1 VTLVVL
7 LILAAL
13 WAVVLLPPLVRARG
27 ERSTDS
33 VGAFRHRLGVLGR
46 THAGPGTPPMAVAT
60 SHPSVQPYRQFATPP
75 HRRVSPT
82 AAKRRRDVL
91 AVLGSASLVSLA
103 GASLSGR
110 AIFWG
115 LFVVLFAALA
125 SYVVLLARMQRL
137 AQERAVKV
145 RYLPRHVAQ
154 RQPALVYRRS
164 FGS

>member
-1 VTLVVL
+1 VVL

-13 WAVVLLPPLVRARG
+13 WAVVLVPPLVRARG

-46 THAGPGTPPMAVAT
+46 THAGPRSAPVVVAA
-60 SHPSVQPYRQFATPP
+60 SHPSVQPYRQFATAPP
-75 HRRVSPT
+75 RRVSPA

-91 AVLGSASLVSLA
+91 AVLGAASLVLLA

-110 AIFWG
+110 ALFWG
-115 LFVVLFAALA
+115 MFLFVFALLVI
-125 SYVVLLARMQRL
+125 YVGLLARMQRL

-145 RYLPRHVAQ
+145 RYLPRHYTHP
-154 RQPALVYRRS
+154 RALAYRRS
-164 FGS
+164 VGS